1 MILEWIEYYIKYQ
14 DEYQRKISLNNM
26 IVLTEQIDDCVPEG
40 VSCYGAIR

>member
-26 IVLTEQIDDCVPEG
+26 IVLTEQIDACMPEG
-40 VSCYGAIR
+40 VWWYVAIR